1 MSQNTFENNPV
12 LLRGGSYITLVVG
25 AVQFVAIPGALLGAL
40 LVRLNAAFT
49 PTQLGTLLWI
59 VPTFMVIGAVI
70 LLVLS
75 RSITGTARR
84 RLDAIQN
91 RDSRVKPEDELA
103 AWREITGFSWRY
115 GIAAILVVL
124 FVEVLP
130 GAIYSYS
137 TGVISREQYLYT
149 LIGGAASALLV
160 ALVSALLLERL
171 LVPAQQLLTP
181 TNPEALTAG
190 RSGLSVAGRFQ
201 AVMVLLV
208 TVGILIVAPIGYH
221 HIAHMMDE
229 SGVLLR
235 EYQFQVLAFSL
246 VMIGLGYALAY
257 FSTRPVSDY
266 LKEIA
271 TTFQKV
277 EAGDLT
283 QRVRV
288 VATDETAE
296 LAVHF
301 NQLTE
306 RLQSL
311 QTQID
316 EEVNVRGEQ
325 LEAIFEVGQAALLIQ
340 NLDQL
345 IEKVVSQIGDRFG
358 YYFAA
363 LYLVDQTER
372 WAELKGG
379 TGAAG
384 QVLLAN
390 KHRLDLSER
399 NLVALTVASKQMQSS
414 QLATD
419 APGHNPLLPYTR
431 SEIALPLVSGDRIFG
446 VLDVHSTSEAAF
458 AQQEV
463 RTLQNIANQVAAALQ
478 NARLYDEAQQ
488 SLQEMKASQKT
499 YLKTS
504 WDALISQR
512 PTLGYTV
519 GDDDAEDDSSVTMP
533 LTLRDQKIGEISLTG
548 GGEWTA
554 EERSIVEAVAA
565 QAALALENARL
576 VEESQSLA
584 ARDHLLADITSKVW
598 AATTIDGILQ
608 TAIRELGRALE
619 SDEAAIQL
627 KMD

>member
-1 MSQNTFENNPV
+1 
-12 LLRGGSYITLVVG
+12 
-25 AVQFVAIPGALLGAL
+25 
-40 LVRLNAAFT
+40 
-49 PTQLGTLLWI
+49 
-59 VPTFMVIGAVI
+59 
-70 LLVLS
+70 
-75 RSITGTARR
+75 
-84 RLDAIQN
+84 
-91 RDSRVKPEDELA
+91 
-103 AWREITGFSWRY
+103 
-115 GIAAILVVL
+115 
-124 FVEVLP
+124 
-130 GAIYSYS
+130 
-137 TGVISREQYLYT
+137 
-149 LIGGAASALLV
+149 
-160 ALVSALLLERL
+160 
-171 LVPAQQLLTP
+171 
-181 TNPEALTAG
+181 
-190 RSGLSVAGRFQ
+190 
-201 AVMVLLV
+201 
-208 TVGILIVAPIGYH
+208 
-221 HIAHMMDE
+221 MMDQ

-235 EYQFQVLAFSL
+235 EYQFQVLAFS
-246 VMIGLGYALAY
+246 VIMIGLGYALAY
-257 FSTRPVSDY
+257 FSIRPVSDY
-266 LKEIA
+266 VKEIA
-271 TTFQKV
+271 STFQKV
-277 EAGDLT
+277 VAGDLT

-301 NQLTE
+301 NRLAD
-306 RLQSL
+306 RLQAL
-311 QTQID
+311 QTQVD

-399 NLVALTVASKQMQSS
+399 SLVALTVASKQMQSS

-419 APGHNPLLPYTR
+419 APGRNPLLPYTR
-431 SEIALPLVSGDRIFG
+431 SEVALPLVSGDRIFG

-519 GDDDAEDDSSVTMP
+519 GDDAEDDSSVTMP